1 MPCSFDGIYFYLDC
15 HDIYFVYY
23 VCSGIY
29 QETLVKA
36 LAKHFG
42 VKVLIVDSPY
52 GPGVS
57 LDLLYMYSIF
67 HKETLVN
74 ALAKHY
80 GVRMLIF
87 VFTFYFFISL
97 LLLLFL

>member
-1 MPCSFDGIYFYLDC
+1 MDC

-23 VCSGIY
+23 VGSGIY

-52 GPGVS
+52 VPGVS
-57 LDLLYMYSIF
+57 LDLLYIYSMF
-67 HKETLVN
+67 HKERLVN

-87 VFTFYFFISL
+87 VSSFHFFISL
-97 LLLLFL
+97 LLLLFFMK